1 MILYLQSNDIL
12 VLLIK
17 SLRIGTFI
25 TSLIFGL
32 IVVQTNAD
40 EAACVC
46 WLVNLG
52 VGVTRI
58 TLRRCHL
65 LLMELTKLGLVQGLG
80 GDVNIVLEVIAGLQ
94 RLILISN
101 LLIGVELLI
110 AEPGIHVYHIVV
122 NLRLGVQVQRNQI

>member
-58 TLRRCHL
+58 TLRRCYL

-80 GDVNIVLEVIAGLQ
+80 GDVNIVLVVIAGLQ

>member
-101 LLIGVELLI
+101 LLIGVKLLI
-110 AEPGIHVYHIVV
+110 AEPGIHVYHIAV

>member
-40 EAACVC
+40 EATCVC

-52 VGVTRI
+52 VGVTWV

-65 LLMELTKLGLVQGLG
+65 LLMDLTKLGLVQGLG
-80 GDVNIVLEVIAGLQ
+80 GDVNIVLVVIAGLQ

-101 LLIGVELLI
+101 LLIGVELLV
-110 AEPGIHVYHIVV
+110 AEPGIHVYQIVV